1 MAFSEPVFC
10 TKGLLVV
17 TGARESKKANPFT
30 TYRTKQCHLIILPLK
45 NELVSSEKQRNYVGI
60 GFFLD
65 MVDRREDVRANDRK
79 YTTNQDDR
87 ETGGSAGCICGN
99 DIAI

>member
-1 MAFSEPVFC
+1 MAFPESVFC
-10 TKGLLVV
+10 TKCFLVV
-17 TGARESKKANPFT
+17 TGTRESKNADPFT
-30 TYRTKQCHLIILPLK
+30 TYRAKLCHFIILPLK
-45 NELVSSEKQRNYVGI
+45 NELVSSEKQRNYVGL

-79 YTTNQDDR
+79 YTTKQDDS
-87 ETGGSAGCICGN
+87 ETGGSAGVVCGI